1 MTTKEEQSIIE
12 QTKRDN
18 PTVEFTPEIEEVL
31 KNYAHYLIL
40 SYKDIDETFK
50 RVTNS
55 WSFEKAELR
64 KQLNTEYAKFQR
76 DKKRVRK
83 FSHRGKTNK

>member
-1 MTTKEEQSIIE
+1 MS
-12 QTKRDN
+12 D
-18 PTVEFTPEIEEVL
+18 
-31 KNYAHYLIL
+31 
-40 SYKDIDETFK
+40 
-50 RVTNS
+50 